1 MCNLLK
7 IKQEKIKVLKF
18 FKMILMLM
26 DGNQI
31 LLDKEEVL
39 FINQK

>member
-1 MCNLLK
+1 MCNLLE
-7 IKQEKIKVLKF
+7 IKQEKIKVLIF

-31 LLDKEEVL
+31 LLHKEEVL
-39 FINQK
+39 VINHK

>member
-1 MCNLLK
+1 MCNLLE
-7 IKQEKIKVLKF
+7 IKQEKIKVLIF